1 MTFPDAVERAV
12 AAHRVRFDDEPAL
25 IAAAPGRV
33 NLIGE
38 HTDYNDGFCLPMAL
52 PMATAIA
59 ASSPRTASMEIESEG
74 FGSARIALDAT
85 VADAGPGGSAP
96 LANWARYLHGTAA
109 MLTDRGHAVGAWDGT
124 IATDIP
130 TGASLSSSAALEVA
144 AALTFTHMA
153 DGAGAAPIDPVELA
167 RVGQAVENRVF
178 GLPSGVLDQLASA
191 ASIEGHASLIDCRS
205 LTLRHVPVAAEV
217 TVVIIDTGTRRELV
231 ESAYADRQQTC
242 ARVAVALG
250 VPALRDATVTDLD
263 RLDPSD
269 LVGRRRA
276 HHVIT
281 ENERTLE
288 AAAALEA
295 GDHRRVGALMSAS
308 HASLRDD
315 YEVSGPALDAAVESA
330 EQAPGCLGARM
341 TGGGFAGCIVATGR
355 DRRRRRVRH
364 AVTERHRPHPGAAR
378 RGTAAV
384 LPGPARRRRPDPLT
398 IPPRRRTPAHRARR
412 SGTIRRRGNPRARG
426 ASGGSSAPGSG

>member
-1 MTFPDAVERAV
+1 MRSADAVQRAV
-12 AAHRVRFDDEPAL
+12 AAHQTRFAEEPTLVAV
-25 IAAAPGRV
+25 APGRV

-52 PMATAIA
+52 PMATVIA
-59 ASSPRTASMEIESEG
+59 ASASRAAAMHVDSEG
-74 FGSARIALDAT
+74 FGSADIALDLAA
-85 VADAGPGGSAP
+85 ADAAPGGSSP
-96 LANWARYLHGTAA
+96 LPGWARYLHGTAA
-109 MLTDRGHAVGAWDGT
+109 MLAERGHAVGAWDGS

-144 AALTFTHMA
+144 AALAFTRA
-153 DGAGAAPIDPVELA
+153 ARIDGASTAGGSGTIDAPTHPGAIGSQTRPGTIDARTRPGAIDAIELA

-178 GLPSGVLDQLASA
+178 GLPSGILDQLASA
-191 ASIEGHASLIDCRS
+191 ASIEGHASLIDCRE
-205 LTLRHVPVAAEV
+205 LTLRHVPVSVDV

-242 ARVAVALG
+242 ARVADALG
-250 VPALRDATVTDLD
+250 VAALRDATLADLD

-269 LVGRRRA
+269 EVGRRRA

-281 ENERTLE
+281 ENERTLQ

-295 GDHRRVGALMSAS
+295 HDHRRVGALMSAS

-315 YEVSGPALDAAVESA
+315 YEVSGPALDAAVELA

-341 TGGGFAGCIVATGR
+341 TGGGFAGCTVALVQTDAVDAFVAAVIGGHQPVTAQPATAPLR
-355 DRRRRRVRH
+355 LYPVR
-364 AVTERHRPHPGAAR
+364 PGAGAR
-378 RGTAAV
+378 I
-384 LPGPARRRRPDPLT
+384 L
-398 IPPRRRTPAHRARR
+398 
-412 SGTIRRRGNPRARG
+412 
-426 ASGGSSAPGSG
+426 

>member
-1 MTFPDAVERAV
+1 VTIEDAVHRAIATHRARFGGEPTLV
-12 AAHRVRFDDEPAL
+12 AV
-25 IAAAPGRV
+25 APGRV

-59 ASSPRTASMEIESEG
+59 ASGSRGTAMVVESEG
-74 FGSARIALDAT
+74 FGSAVISLGVGVTDA
-85 VADAGPGGSAP
+85 APGGSSP
-96 LANWARYLHGTAA
+96 LAGWARYLHGTAA
-109 MLTDRGHAVGAWDGT
+109 MLAERGHAVGPWDGT

-144 AALTFTHMA
+144 AALAFTHVA
-153 DGAGAAPIDPVELA
+153 ATDGPAGPGTIDAPTRPGRIDAPTCERTIDAIELA

-178 GLPSGVLDQLASA
+178 GLPSGILDQLASA
-191 ASIEGHASLIDCRS
+191 ASIEGHASLIDCRE
-205 LTLRHVPVAAEV
+205 LTLRHVPVADEV

-231 ESAYADRQQTC
+231 ESAYTDRQQTC
-242 ARVAVALG
+242 ARVADALG
-250 VPALRDATVTDLD
+250 VAALRDATLADLD

-269 LVGRRRA
+269 EVGRRRA

-295 GDHRRVGALMSAS
+295 NDHRRVGALMSAS

-315 YEVSGPALDAAVESA
+315 YEVSGPALDAAVELA
-330 EQAPGCLGARM
+330 ERAPGCLGARM
-341 TGGGFAGCIVATGR
+341 TGGGFAGCTVALVET
-355 DRRRRRVRH
+355 DAVDAFVA
-364 AVTERHRPHPGAAR
+364 AVTEHHRPVAAQPATAPLRLYPVRPGAGAR
-378 RGTAAV
+378 I
-384 LPGPARRRRPDPLT
+384 L
-398 IPPRRRTPAHRARR
+398 
-412 SGTIRRRGNPRARG
+412 
-426 ASGGSSAPGSG
+426 

>member
-1 MTFPDAVERAV
+1 VSFEDAVQRAI
-12 AAHRVRFDDEPAL
+12 ATHRARFGDEPTLVAV
-25 IAAAPGRV
+25 APGRV

-59 ASSPRTASMEIESEG
+59 ATPSRAAAMHVESEG
-74 FGSARIALDAT
+74 FGSAVISLGVGLTDA
-85 VADAGPGGSAP
+85 APGGSSP
-96 LANWARYLHGTAA
+96 LAGWARYLHGTAA
-109 MLTDRGHAVGAWDGT
+109 MLTERGHGVGAWDGT

-144 AALTFTHMA
+144 AALAFTRMA
-153 DGAGAAPIDPVELA
+153 ATDAPTRPGTIDAPTPSGAIDAIELA

-178 GLPSGVLDQLASA
+178 GLPSGILDQLASA
-191 ASIEGHASLIDCRS
+191 ASIEGHASLIDCRA
-205 LTLRHVPVAAEV
+205 LTLRHVPVADAV

-231 ESAYADRQQTC
+231 ESAYTDRQQTC
-242 ARVAVALG
+242 ARVAAALG
-250 VPALRDATVTDLD
+250 VPALRDATLADLD

-269 LVGRRRA
+269 EVGRRRA

-295 GDHRRVGALMSAS
+295 HDHRLVGALMSAS

-315 YEVSGPALDAAVESA
+315 YEVSGPALDAAVELA

-341 TGGGFAGCIVATGR
+341 TGGGFAGCTVALVET
-355 DRRRRRVRH
+355 DAVDAFVA
-364 AVTERHRPHPGAAR
+364 AVTEHHRPVAAQPATAPLRLYPVRPGAGAR
-378 RGTAAV
+378 I
-384 LPGPARRRRPDPLT
+384 L
-398 IPPRRRTPAHRARR
+398 
-412 SGTIRRRGNPRARG
+412 
-426 ASGGSSAPGSG
+426 